1 MNYFIG
7 YLHTKIRQNY
17 KTIVTYDS
25 NLYIY
30 TKIPKKFDLTFIIKI
45 IIVVIGKKD
54 LNFIEILANITKL
67 Q

>member
-7 YLHTKIRQNY
+7 YLYAKIRQNY

-45 IIVVIGKKD
+45 IIVVIGKQD